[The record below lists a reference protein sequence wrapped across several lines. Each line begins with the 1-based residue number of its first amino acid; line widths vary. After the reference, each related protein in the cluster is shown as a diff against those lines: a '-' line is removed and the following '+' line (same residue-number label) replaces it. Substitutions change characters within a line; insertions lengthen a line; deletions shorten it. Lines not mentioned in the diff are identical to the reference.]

1 MVVEQSPEEAS
12 GGCMYV
18 SGGETGCRKT
28 ELMGNLG
35 ENMGRR
41 SERMVRRSEQLAQ
54 EAVKG
59 KV

>member
-1 MVVEQSPEEAS
+1 
-12 GGCMYV
+12 MYV

-54 EAVKG
+54 EAVNR